1 MDVVD
6 SLLSLSNCSR
16 ISNLGAV
23 NTDGK
28 KEQYVRSIQHFKTWI
43 IEEYPS
49 CFDTVTDK
57 FCLHSFTD
65 TIIIQFFMSRSLYPD
80 GRFKSSS
87 SINGYKRAIR
97 SLFKSYGIP
106 LSDSLN
112 QIIDEYETTDVKRK
126 YSALLPSEEEKAL
139 KRQAFEISTDLSLLP
154 LPLAAAEVSYEDFEA
169 AMEEHKMK
177 IMSSLSLATTT
188 TSTLTT
194 GGSETESASSDPS
207 GVIPSSNLV
216 SWPVSPLRPVAVT
229 SSSNTSSSSSNSSCA
244 NTAAKGLGDDHE
256 SLARESTSV
265 LLGSPVKTVFQ
276 TWIWKSRV
284 HAVPQNFVFP
294 Q

>member
-16 ISNLGAV
+16 ISSSSATSRP

-57 FCLHSFTD
+57 FCLQLFTD

-80 GRFKSSS
+80 GRCKSSS

-97 SLFKSYGIP
+97 SLFKSYGVP
-106 LSDSLN
+106 VSDSLN
-112 QIIDEYETTDVKRK
+112 KIIDEYETADVKRK
-126 YSALLPSEEEKAL
+126 YSALVPSEAERAL

-154 LPLAAAEVSYEDFEA
+154 LPMAAAGVSYEDFEA

-177 IMSSLSLATTT
+177 IMNSLSSVGSTV
-188 TSTLTT
+188 TSTA
-194 GGSETESASSDPS
+194 GSEILSASSDYLIVPS
-207 GVIPSSNLV
+207 RENL
-216 SWPVSPLRPVAVT
+216 PILTGSPQTQVA
-229 SSSNTSSSSSNSSCA
+229 SASSSNSVNRSSSEGFLA
-244 NTAAKGLGDDHE
+244 DHE

-265 LLGSPVKTVFQ
+265 LLGSPVKPTFQ